1 MTKKYFI
8 LEIKNGTHSKYGCI
22 AFIYANPVIAHK
34 FMGFTSRSVIDHYC
48 SDTETFIIPED
59 MDIINSIIKEAQSN
73 KGTWEVELSD
83 FRDEITFNETL
94 GRRIV
99 AHLSNKF

>member
-8 LEIKNGTHSKYGCI
+8 LEIKSGTHCKYGCI
-22 AFIYANPVIAHK
+22 ALIYANPVIERK
-34 FMGFTSRSVIDHYC
+34 FMGFSSRSVIDHYC

-59 MDIINSIIKEAQSN
+59 TDIINPIIKDAQSN

-83 FRDEITFNETL
+83 FRNEVTFNETL